1 MSKLFFLI
9 VNPLGIAIP
18 APQLSGVP
26 FSYPQYRAT
35 LGIEFYRG

>member
-1 MSKLFFLI
+1 MSRMFFLI
-9 VNPLGIAIP
+9 INPLNIAVP

-35 LGIEFYRG
+35 IGLEVYSG